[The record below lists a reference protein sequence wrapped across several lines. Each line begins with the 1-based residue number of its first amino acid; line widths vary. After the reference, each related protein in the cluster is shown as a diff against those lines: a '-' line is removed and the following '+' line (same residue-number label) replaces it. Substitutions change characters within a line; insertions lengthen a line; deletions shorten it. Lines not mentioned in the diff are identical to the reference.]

1 MLKPAEYADIYLDY
15 AAGTPVVPEVLEAM
29 LPYFGSEYHNPSSMH
44 AGGRRA
50 HRVLNEARA
59 TIAQMINAESDEII
73 FTGSGTES
81 ANLAII
87 GAARAAK
94 AKGNHVIISSV
105 EHKAVLEA
113 AKSLTREGF
122 EVTCLP
128 VDRYGMIDPGTL
140 ISHLR
145 DETVLVS
152 VIYANN
158 EIGTVAPIQ
167 ELSAKITDAC
177 INRKRPVFHTD
188 ACQAISY
195 LDVDVRA
202 LGVDLMTFNSAKVGG
217 PTGVA
222 ALYKRRDVRL
232 SPLMYGGEQE
242 QLLRPG
248 TEALPLLKGF
258 AHALQ
263 IAKGLREKEVVRLL
277 KLRQYFIH
285 ELENRIPGLM
295 VNGHPTAVLP
305 NVVHVTIPGIEGE
318 AMLLMLDEHG
328 IAVSTGSACSA
339 FDLRPSHVL
348 SATGQD
354 SDLIHGSIRFSFGR
368 DTDKKKLEYV
378 LHVFPA
384 IVSRLRSI
392 SSVTTHAYEKQPR

>member
-1 MLKPAEYADIYLDY
+1 MLKPAKYAELYLDY
-15 AAGTPVVPEVLEAM
+15 AAGTPVVPGVLDAM
-29 LPYFGSEYHNPSSMH
+29 LPYFGNEYHNPSSMH
-44 AGGRRA
+44 TGGRKA
-50 HRVLNEARA
+50 HRVLDEARA
-59 TIAQMINAESDEII
+59 AIAGMINAESDEII

-94 AKGNHVIISSV
+94 VKGNHVIISSV

-113 AKSLTREGF
+113 AKSLTKEGF

-145 DETVLVS
+145 DETILVS

-158 EIGTVAPIQ
+158 EIGTVVPIQ
-167 ELSAKITDAC
+167 ELSAKIADAC
-177 INRKRPVFHTD
+177 VNRKRPVIHTD

-258 AHALQ
+258 AYALE
-263 IAKGLREKEVVRLL
+263 ITRSLRAKEADRLL
-277 KLRQYFIH
+277 ELRQYFIH
-285 ELENRIPGLM
+285 ELENRIPGLL
-295 VNGHPTAVLP
+295 VNGHPTAALP
-305 NVVHVTIPGIEGE
+305 NIVHVTIPGIEGE

-328 IAVSTGSACSA
+328 IAASTGSACSA

-348 SATGQD
+348 SAIGQE

-368 DTDKKKLEYV
+368 DTDKEKLKYV

-384 IVSRLRSI
+384 VVARLRSI

>member
-1 MLKPAEYADIYLDY
+1 MLKPAEYADVFLDH
-15 AAGTPVVPEVLEAM
+15 AAGTPIVPAVLEAM

-44 AGGRRA
+44 TGGRMA

-59 TIAQMINAESDEII
+59 AIAGIINAESDEII

-94 AKGNHVIISSV
+94 TRGNHIIISSV

-113 AKSLTREGF
+113 AKSLTKEGF
-122 EVTCLP
+122 EVTYLP
-128 VDRYGMIDPGTL
+128 VDRYGMIDPDTL
-140 ISHLR
+140 ISNLH
-145 DETVLVS
+145 DETILVS

-158 EIGTVAPIQ
+158 EIGTVAGIQ
-167 ELSAKITDAC
+167 ELSAKIADAYT
-177 INRKRPVFHTD
+177 NRRRPLFHTD
-188 ACQAISY
+188 ACQAFSY

-217 PTGVA
+217 PAGVA
-222 ALYKRRDVRL
+222 ALYRRREVRL

-248 TEALPLLKGF
+248 TEVLPLLKGF
-258 AHALQ
+258 AHALK
-263 IAKGLREKEVVRLL
+263 IARSLRVKEVIRLRE
-277 KLRQYFIH
+277 LRQYFIH
-285 ELENRIPGLM
+285 EIENRIPGLI
-295 VNGHPTAVLP
+295 VNGHPTDVLP
-305 NVVHVTIPGIEGE
+305 NIVHVTIPGIEGE
-318 AMLLMLDEHG
+318 AMLLMLDEYG

-348 SATGQD
+348 SAIGQD

-368 DTDKKKLEYV
+368 DTDKEKLEYV

-392 SSVTTHAYEKQPR
+392 SSVTTHAYEKQSR

>member
-1 MLKPAEYADIYLDY
+1 MLKPAEFADLYLDH
-15 AAGTPVVPEVLEAM
+15 AAGTPIVPKVLEDM
-29 LPYFGSEYHNPSSMH
+29 LPYFGSDYHNPSSMH
-44 AGGRRA
+44 AGGRKA
-50 HRVLNEARA
+50 HRVLDEVRAAIAR
-59 TIAQMINAESDEII
+59 MINAESDEII
-73 FTGSGTES
+73 FTSSGTES

-94 AKGNHVIISSV
+94 TRGNHIIISSV

-113 AKSLTREGF
+113 AKSLTKEGF

-128 VDRYGMIDPGTL
+128 VDRDGMIDSNTL

-145 DETVLVS
+145 DETILVS

-158 EIGTVAPIQ
+158 EIGTVVPIQ
-167 ELSAKITDAC
+167 KLSAKINDAC
-177 INRKRPVFHTD
+177 INRKRPLFHTD
-188 ACQAISY
+188 ACQAFSY

-202 LGVDLMTFNSAKVGG
+202 LGIDLMTFNSSKVGG

-232 SPLMYGGEQE
+232 FSLMYGGEQE

-258 AHALQ
+258 AHALE
-263 IAKGLREKEVVRLL
+263 IARGLQAKEVVRLL
-277 KLRQYFIH
+277 ELRQYFIH

-295 VNGHPTAVLP
+295 VNGHTIDVLP
-305 NVVHVTIPGIEGE
+305 NIVHVTIPGIEGE

-348 SATGQD
+348 SAIGQD

-368 DTDKKKLEYV
+368 DTDKEKLDYV
-378 LHVFPA
+378 LYVFPA

-392 SSVTTHAYEKQPR
+392 SSVTTHAYEK

>member
-1 MLKPAEYADIYLDY
+1 MLKLAEYADMYLDH
-15 AAGTPVVPEVLEAM
+15 AAGTPIVPEVLEAM

-44 AGGRRA
+44 TGGRMA
-50 HRVLNEARA
+50 HKVLNEARTA
-59 TIAQMINAESDEII
+59 IAGMINAESDEII
-73 FTGSGTES
+73 FTSSGTES

-94 AKGNHVIISSV
+94 TKGNHIIISSV

-113 AKSLTREGF
+113 AKSLTKEGF

-128 VDRYGMIDPGTL
+128 VDQHGMIDSNTL

-145 DETVLVS
+145 DETILVS

-158 EIGTVAPIQ
+158 EIGTVVGIQ
-167 ELSAKITDAC
+167 ELSAKITAAC
-177 INRKRPVFHTD
+177 TNRKRPLFHAD
-188 ACQAISY
+188 ACQAFSY
-195 LDVDVRA
+195 LDIDVRN

-217 PTGVA
+217 PAGVA
-222 ALYKRRDVRL
+222 ALYKQRDVRL

-258 AHALQ
+258 AHALK
-263 IAKGLREKEVVRLL
+263 IARSLRVKEVIRLRE
-277 KLRQYFIH
+277 LRQYFIH

-295 VNGHPTAVLP
+295 VNGHPTDVLP
-305 NVVHVTIPGIEGE
+305 NMVHVTIPGIEGE

-348 SATGQD
+348 SAIGQD

-368 DTDKKKLEYV
+368 DTDKEKLEYV

-392 SSVTTHAYEKQPR
+392 SSVTTHAYEKQSR